1 MKVGIHPKYYEKV
14 QVTCVC
20 GAKFVTGSTIEVI
33 NTEICSQCHPF
44 YTGKKKFVDAGG
56 RVDRFKKL
64 SERAEKTKA
73 TKSAVAEKRAK
84 KVVAEEKAIAKAVKE
99 TKAAE
104 AVRIA
109 KAAKATE
116 AA

>member
-1 MKVGIHPKYYEKV
+1 MKTGIHPTYHEKV
-14 QVTCVC
+14 KVTCVC
-20 GAKFVTGSTIEVI
+20 GATFETGSTNSAI

-64 SERAEKTKA
+64 AERAEKTKA

-84 KVVAEEKAIAKAVKE
+84 KVAAEEKATAKAVKE
-99 TKAAE
+99 TNAAE
-104 AVRIA
+104 ATRSA
-109 KAAKATE
+109 KAAQAAE